1 MAVIVVHGGAG
12 ARGDEASFQDR
23 MRAARAIAEASW
35 SLLQAGASAR
45 EAVVDAVR
53 RLEADPRFNAGV
65 GSKLQADGAARL
77 SASLMDAAT
86 GRFGGVVNVEGVLE
100 PIVIANHLLEADDRV
115 LAGAGAAA
123 AARDARAALGD
134 PTTPRARSEWN
145 AKRQGMTG
153 TVGAVAL
160 DHAGRLA
167 AATSTGG
174 RGFER
179 PGRVSD
185 SCTVAGTFASAA
197 GAASCTGVGEEIVEA
212 ALACRVVVALELGLG
227 LDDALARARAALSA
241 RGGRAGLISVDAAGR
256 VGAFT
261 TTEAMVW
268 AVAGEP
274 TEEVPGAPSDEP

>member
-1 MAVIVVHGGAG
+1 VAVIVVHGGAG

-23 MRAARAIAEASW
+23 MEAARAIADASW
-35 SLLQAGASAR
+35 SLLRAGASAR

-77 SASLMDAAT
+77 SASLMDAGT
-86 GRFGGVVNVEGVLE
+86 GRFGGVVNVEGVLS
-100 PIVIANHLLEADDRV
+100 PVVIANHLLEADDRV

-123 AARDARAALGD
+123 AAAEAGAARGD
-134 PTTPRARSEWN
+134 PTTPRAWSEWN

-160 DHAGRLA
+160 DHAGRIA

-185 SCTVAGTFASAA
+185 SCTVAGTYASAV
-197 GAASCTGVGEEIVEA
+197 GGASCTGVGEEIVEA
-212 ALACRVVVALELGLG
+212 ALACRVVLALELGLG
-227 LDDALARARAALSA
+227 LDDAMARARAALGA
-241 RGGRAGLISVDAAGR
+241 RGGRAGVIAVDAAGR

-268 AVAGEP
+268 AVAGAPLAVTHDVP
-274 TEEVPGAPSDEP
+274 T